1 MMKVMV
7 RSMVLAAVLATA
19 GLGAH
24 AATPKTSP
32 AFADQFV
39 AADAA
44 MKAKRWAEVEAKA
57 KEVLASSTRKAPDD
71 IYAANYFL
79 MEVAKAKKDN
89 AGIIAGLE
97 GMLGSG
103 FPLTGSEQNAFRTA
117 LVTVH
122 YQQKDFKNSIKYGSE
137 LIKAGGANEA
147 VYTVVGQS
155 YYQTK
160 NFNEAVKLFEGLV
173 GADEKAG
180 RKPDRRQLS
189 LLQDA
194 YAKAGNADAAQAT
207 LEKLVR
213 YHPDPQTWM
222 VLLYEVKK
230 ERLDP
235 RQRVQ
240 LYRLMDATSN
250 LKHSSD
256 ITAYSDAATSLGLYA
271 EANKAL
277 EIGKKLNVFKEADEV
292 SRADRYLNS
301 NKKAGDAAHA
311 ELPQLEAE
319 ARSAPTGNEY
329 GALAMQHFSFGDYA
343 KAVEAAKAAVAKGG
357 LKNPDDTQVLL
368 GIAQLKA
375 GQKAEAR
382 KTFSAIK
389 TDDQVTLRIAK
400 LWELYASN

>member
-1 MMKVMV
+1 MMKMTV
-7 RSMVLAAVLATA
+7 RSMILAAVLATA
-19 GLGAH
+19 GVGAH

-32 AFADQFV
+32 AFADQFM

-44 MKAKRWAEVEAKA
+44 LKAKRFPEVETKA
-57 KEVLASSTRKAPDD
+57 KEVLNSSSRKAPDD
-71 IYAANYFL
+71 IYAAHYFL
-79 MEVAKAKKDN
+79 LEVAKSKKDN
-89 AGIIAGLE
+89 AAIIDSLE

-103 FPLTGSEQNAFRTA
+103 FALTPAEQNAFRTA
-117 LVTVH
+117 LVSA
-122 YQQKDFKNSIKYGSE
+122 YYGQKNFQQAIKHGSD
-137 LIKAGGANEA
+137 LIKNGGANEA

-160 NFNEAVKLFEGLV
+160 NYNDAVKLFEGLV
-173 GADEKAG
+173 SNSEKAG
-180 RKPDRRQLS
+180 RKPDRQQLA

-194 YAKAGNADAAQAT
+194 YTKAGNADAAQTT

-213 YHPDPQTWM
+213 HHPDPQTWN
-222 VLLYEVKK
+222 VLIYEVKK

-250 LKHSSD
+250 LKHPVD

-277 EIGKKLNVFKEADEV
+277 EIGKKLNVYKAADEV
-292 SRADRYLNS
+292 SRAERYLNS
-301 NKKAGDAAHA
+301 NKKAGDAAMA
-311 ELPQLEAE
+311 ELPKLEAE
-319 ARSAPTGNEY
+319 ARTAPTGNEFT
-329 GALAMQHFSFGDYA
+329 ALAMQQFSFGEYA
-343 KAVEAAKAAVAKGG
+343 KAAAAAKAAVDKGG
-357 LKNPDDTQVLL
+357 LKNPDDAQVLL

-375 GQKAEAR
+375 GQKADAK
-382 KTFSAIK
+382 KTFSSIK
-389 TDDQVTLRIAK
+389 TTDPVTLRIAK

>member
-1 MMKVMV
+1 MMKLMV

-19 GLGAH
+19 GVGAH

-32 AFADQFV
+32 AFADQFM

-44 MKAKRWAEVEAKA
+44 VKAKRYAEVEAKA
-57 KEVLASSTRKAPDD
+57 KEVLNSSSRKAPDD

-79 MEVAKAKKDN
+79 LEVAKSKKDN
-89 AGIIAGLE
+89 AGIIAALE

-103 FPLTGSEQNAFRTA
+103 FALTPAEQNAFRTA
-117 LVTVH
+117 LVSAN
-122 YQQKDFKNSIKYGSE
+122 YQQKNFPQAIKHGTD
-137 LIKAGGANEA
+137 LIKNGGANED

-160 NFNEAVKLFEGLV
+160 NYGEAVKLFEGLV
-173 GADEKAG
+173 ANDEKAG
-180 RKPDRRQLS
+180 RKPDRRQLA

-194 YAKAGNADAAQAT
+194 YSKAGNAEAAQAT

-213 YHPDPQTWM
+213 HHPDPQTWN
-222 VLLYEVKK
+222 VLIYEVKK
-230 ERLDP
+230 EKLDP

-250 LKHSSD
+250 LKHPQD

-277 EIGKKLNVFKEADEV
+277 ETGKKLNVFKAPDEV
-292 SRADRYLNS
+292 SRSERYLAS
-301 NKKAGDAAHA
+301 NKKAADAALA
-311 ELPQLEAE
+311 ELPQLESE
-319 ARSAPTGNEY
+319 AKAAPTGNEY
-329 GALAMQHFSFGDYA
+329 NALAMQQFSFGEYA
-343 KAVEAAKAAVAKGG
+343 KAAAAAKAAAEKGG
-357 LKNPDDTQVLL
+357 LKNPDDAHVLL

-375 GQKAEAR
+375 GQKADAK
-382 KTFSAIK
+382 KTFSSIK
-389 TDDQVTLRIAK
+389 TSDPVTLRIAK

>member
-7 RSMVLAAVLATA
+7 RSMILAAVLATA
-19 GLGAH
+19 GVGAH

-44 MKAKRWAEVEAKA
+44 LKAKRYAEVEAKA

-79 MEVAKAKKDN
+79 LEVAKAKKDN

-103 FPLTGSEQNAFRTA
+103 FSLTASEQNAFRTA
-117 LVTVH
+117 LVSAH
-122 YQQKDFKNSIKYGSE
+122 YQQKDYQQAIKHGTD
-137 LIKAGGANEA
+137 LIKSGGASET
-147 VYTVVGQS
+147 VYTTVGQS
-155 YYQTK
+155 YYLTNK
-160 NFNEAVKLFEGLV
+160 FNDAVKLFEGLV
-173 GADEKAG
+173 SADEKAG

-194 YAKAGNADAAQAT
+194 YTKAGNADAAQAT

-250 LKHSSD
+250 LKHAMD

-277 EIGKKLNVFKEADEV
+277 EIGKKLNVFTAADEA
-292 SRADRYLNS
+292 SRAERYLAS
-301 NKKAGDAAHA
+301 NKKAGDAARA
-311 ELPQLEAE
+311 ELAQLEAE

-329 GALAMQHFSFGDYA
+329 TALAMQQFSFGDYA

-357 LKNPDDTQVLL
+357 LKNPDDAQVLL

-375 GQKAEAR
+375 GQKADAK
-382 KTFSAIK
+382 KTFGAVK
-389 TDDQVTLRIAK
+389 TDNAVTLRIAK
-400 LWELYASN
+400 LWELYASS

>member
-7 RSMVLAAVLATA
+7 RSMFLAAVLASA
-19 GLGAH
+19 GVSTH
-24 AATPKTSP
+24 AAAPKTSP

-44 MKAKRWAEVEAKA
+44 LKAKRYAEVEAKA
-57 KEVLASSTRKAPDD
+57 KEVLGSSSRKAPDD

-79 MEVAKAKKDN
+79 LEVAKAKKDN
-89 AGIIAGLE
+89 VGLIAGLE

-103 FPLTGSEQNAFRTA
+103 FSLTPAEQKAFRTA
-117 LVTVH
+117 LVSAN
-122 YQQKDFKNSIKYGSE
+122 YQQKNYQQAIKHGTD
-137 LIKAGGANEA
+137 LIKAGGANED

-160 NFNEAVKLFEGLV
+160 NFNEAVKLYEGLV
-173 GADEKAG
+173 SADEKAG
-180 RKPDRRQLS
+180 RKPDRKQLA

-194 YAKAGNADAAQAT
+194 YTKAGNADASQAT

-213 YHPDPQTWM
+213 YHPDPQTWN
-222 VLLYEVKK
+222 VLIYDVKK

-250 LKHSSD
+250 LKHPSD

-277 EIGKKLNVFKEADEV
+277 ETGKKLNVFKAADEA
-292 SRADRYLNS
+292 SRAERYLVS
-301 NKKAGDAAHA
+301 NKKAADTAMA
-311 ELPQLEAE
+311 ELPKLESD
-319 ARSAPTGNEY
+319 ARTAPTGNEY
-329 GALAMQHFSFGDYA
+329 NALAMQQFSFG
-343 KAVEAAKAAVAKGG
+343 EHAKAAAAARAAIEKGG
-357 LKNPDDTQVLL
+357 LKNADDAQMLL

-375 GQKAEAR
+375 GQKAEAK
-382 KTFSAIK
+382 KTFNSIK
-389 TDDQVTLRIAK
+389 TTDPVTLRIAK